1 MTNLELLNTI
11 LSLSILE
18 MNALIDN
25 LEKKLN
31 INNLSF
37 ATEKENISEV
47 NNEKKDVFNCSI
59 ILQSL
64 KSDKKISVLKTV
76 KGLLNIGLK
85 ETKEIVE
92 NLPHLI
98 KETSNIKEAEEIKQ
112 QLESSGAIVEIK
124 KL

>member
-1 MTNLELLNTI
+1 
-11 LSLSILE
+11 